1 MSDHEI
7 YAHEPETSAIDDA
20 PDAELREVLQAW
32 RVPDVSPALD
42 NRIYAL
48 YREASNLSL
57 AAETLSTRK
66 AEHASEAQ
74 GLVSAHQLPDE
85 QKTQTG
91 EEVKMKRCSTCQEEF
106 ADKFSFC
113 PVDGTPLHAYQAAE
127 ITQAVETPIEYDPDV
142 TIDSAVAFAGAHAA
156 TNPVNAATTRD
167 ETAHANFA
175 HYEATPATGN
185 GNGAAHNHTNGTT
198 PHTDNGAHLTDAI
211 DDEIVIPRARPERG
225 EYNLTFI
232 QDAGVTSR
240 LLAELRGVAQA
251 SQLTY
256 PEFKRDPAGFT
267 KRVAVG
273 YGTLAWNT
281 VRQPNNAIAIVSSIF
296 GMALIIGLVFALNSL
311 RMNEQAAALNPNENV
326 EFIGMFKDVPEPE
339 PTPEPKPDREG
350 ASGNAKGTGG
360 GAKPQPIKAAG
371 GGGGGREEPIPASKG
386 KLPTATLQPQVLA
399 PDPKPPRILNP
410 VLPTAATIRADPV
423 LFPPDNR
430 PIPYGIKNGGDIA
443 SSGTGKGGGI
453 GTGTGGGVG
462 TGSGSGVGAGRDYNT
477 GGGNAREGGGGAG
490 GDGVD
495 YDKTFRANE
504 VTTKAVVTFKP
515 EPGYTEEARKN
526 MTQGTVTIRAVF
538 NANGQVTNITVSQR
552 LPHGLT
558 EKAIET
564 AKKVKFTPAKK
575 NGRPVSQYVT
585 MSFPFNIY

>member
-7 YAHEPETSAIDDA
+7 YAHEPETSAMDDA

-32 RVPDVSPALD
+32 RVPEVSPALD

-48 YREASNLSL
+48 YREASKSNL
-57 AAETLSTRK
+57 AAETLSTRE
-66 AEHASEAQ
+66 AGQASIEAQ
-74 GLVSAHQLPDE
+74 GLVSAYQLSDE

-113 PVDGTPLHAYQAAE
+113 PVDGTPLNAY
-127 ITQAVETPIEYDPDV
+127 QAVETPIEYDPDA
-142 TIDSAVAFAGAHAA
+142 TIESAVAFAGAHAA
-156 TNPVNAATTRD
+156 TTPVTNAAMTHD
-167 ETAHANFA
+167 ETANFA

-185 GNGAAHNHTNGTT
+185 GNGATAHHVANDVTSNAAHVNGT
-198 PHTDNGAHLTDAI
+198 HLTDAI
-211 DDEIVIPRARPERG
+211 DDETVIPYTRPERG
-225 EYNLTFI
+225 EYHLTII

-240 LLAELRGVAQA
+240 LAAELRGVAQA

-273 YGTLAWNT
+273 YGALAWNT
-281 VRQPNNAIAIVSSIF
+281 FKQPNIAIATVSSIF
-296 GMALIIGLVFALNSL
+296 GMALIIGLIFALNSL
-311 RMNEQAAALNPNENV
+311 RMNEQAAALNPNEDV
-326 EFIGMFKDVPEPE
+326 EFIGMFRDVPTPE

-386 KLPTATLQPQVLA
+386 KLPTATLLPQVLA

-410 VLPTAATIRADPV
+410 TLPTAATIRADPV

-430 PIPYGIKNGGDIA
+430 PIPYGIRNGGDIA
-443 SSGTGKGGGI
+443 SSGTGRGGGI

-462 TGSGSGVGAGRDYNT
+462 VGEGSGVGAGRGYNT
-477 GGGNAREGGGGAG
+477 GGGDAREGGGGAS
-490 GDGVD
+490 GDGFD
-495 YDKTFRANE
+495 PNKIYRTSE
-504 VTTKAVVTFKP
+504 VTTKAIVTFKP

-526 MTQGTVTIRAVF
+526 MTQGTVTLRAIF